1 MMLNG
6 IPIIITTRTI
16 QNRKHKKRRINKKW
30 LRRYGYTER
39 DIQPDGSAY
48 MFEGKLYI
56 TKRDFERL
64 KKEIDNDKNQKTYR
78 GRFQGSKGAS
88 DI

>member
-1 MMLNG
+1 
-6 IPIIITTRTI
+6 
-16 QNRKHKKRRINKKW
+16 KKRRINKKW

-48 MFEGKLYI
+48 MFEGKLYM

-64 KKEIDNDKNQKTYR
+64 KEEINDGKNQKTYR
-78 GRFQGSKGAS
+78 GRFQGSEGAS
-88 DI
+88 DIQSF

>member
-1 MMLNG
+1 MLNG
-6 IPIIITTRTI
+6 IPIIITTKTV

-39 DIQPDGSAY
+39 DIQPAGSAY
-48 MFEGKLYI
+48 MFEGKLYM

-64 KKEIDNDKNQKTYR
+64 KKEISNNGLRR
-78 GRFQGSKGAS
+78 GYKEGAKEKAYYG
-88 DI
+88 